1 MFNTYM
7 NQVIAAWM
15 KTHFYSSCRSWAA
28 AIANNVFF
36 FSGSETAVERV
47 RLRMGDFSTAS
58 LIFVLH
64 RKVLPR
70 SLKLLPPPAFSP
82 KWRSYL
88 GQTIPSPWTLIQCTL
103 FCRGGRNGP
112 TSGSSTPLSQN
123 ATVCGGLYGLLCL
136 WGPSPTP
143 LCWMSAPWLSSGS
156 FAPRK
161 WGEEGEEKER
171 GLRGRGR
178 ERAVNGTIT

>member
-1 MFNTYM
+1 MGECLLYPLAQKQGCGKSQSCSAGWGTSEWPVWFLCCTEKFFLGHWN
-7 NQVIAAWM
+7 
-15 KTHFYSSCRSWAA
+15 SS
-28 AIANNVFF
+28 
-36 FSGSETAVERV
+36 
-47 RLRMGDFSTAS
+47 L
-58 LIFVLH
+58 
-64 RKVLPR
+64 
-70 SLKLLPPPAFSP
+70 LLPSP
-82 KWRSYL
+82 LNGGSYL

-136 WGPSPTP
+136 WGPSPSP
-143 LCWMSAPWLSSGS
+143 RCWMSAPWLSSAS

-171 GLRGRGR
+171 GSRGRGR